1 MIKRLVE
8 LRIVTF
14 IAVLITVVLL
24 VGVAIG
30 ALFLIR
36 MTRGLTWVMCAKG
49 CVMTSDYAAL
59 VDISPYSFSDLLV
72 VHISL

>member
-30 ALFLIR
+30 ALFFNPDDEGVDL
-36 MTRGLTWVMCAKG
+36 GDV
-49 CVMTSDYAAL
+49 CVGVCY
-59 VDISPYSFSDLLV
+59 DI
-72 VHISL
+72 

>member
-30 ALFLIR
+30 ALFFNPDDEGVDL
-36 MTRGLTWVMCAKG
+36 GDV
-49 CVMTSDYAAL
+49 CVG
-59 VDISPYSFSDLLV
+59 VNR
-72 VHISL
+72 

>member
-36 MTRGLTWVMCAKG
+36 MTRGLTWVMCA
-49 CVMTSDYAAL
+49 
-59 VDISPYSFSDLLV
+59 
-72 VHISL
+72 